1 MEKSETIEVPIH
13 VDVNVPDREAE
24 LNRILQLGG
33 QFVET
38 RSDSIGDFSETWT
51 VMRDPEGNG
60 FCIQSPPKTPPHRYI
75 GNVTFSCAEP
85 RQLGAFWAEAL
96 GWPEEET
103 DEGFL
108 QQLRDA
114 GVAERELSGCL
125 RHEAAR
131 TAADRGSS
139 FSGGRS
145 RGPRATRSTW
155 TSAPTIGR
163 RRSSGS
169 SGRAHRWSR
178 RRRARTSP
186 SRSCETPTGTRSA
199 SGSPVNQPG
208 EAAVS
213 PGRDNARVQKYVLS
227 ELDSGE
233 RVISERIPNVRSV
246 ALGFWIGAGS
256 RDETEAKAGAS
267 HFIEHLL
274 FKGSHAYTAQQI
286 AEIFDGLGGEL
297 NAATSREHTMVYARV
312 PDGHVQTALD
322 VMTDMVFAPSF
333 GDLDSERAVVL
344 EEIAMYEDTPQEL
357 VHDLFSEAVFGR
369 HALGRPVIGTADVI
383 SSVTKRVLST
393 YHRQMYAGGNVVI
406 AAAGNIE
413 HNKFLRMLQRAQS
426 QQRPPAGGPRVRRP
440 LVKAP
445 PPGFRF
451 AKKDTEQYHVC
462 LGAPGIARSDRR
474 RFAASI
480 LDAILGGSASSRL
493 FQEIREKRGMA
504 YSVYSFASQYTDTG
518 LVGIY
523 VGTRAENLGPCLDIA
538 AEQLADIAAGNLRAE
553 EIARAKENL
562 KGRIMLSMES
572 TANRMS
578 RLGKSLITDTELLS
592 FDRIIAELEAVE
604 ADEVAELAGLLFT
617 PEKLSISGIGPSERV
632 FRSAARRIN
641 PGVLAR
647 AA

>member
-1 MEKSETIEVPIH
+1 
-13 VDVNVPDREAE
+13 
-24 LNRILQLGG
+24 
-33 QFVET
+33 
-38 RSDSIGDFSETWT
+38 
-51 VMRDPEGNG
+51 
-60 FCIQSPPKTPPHRYI
+60 
-75 GNVTFSCAEP
+75 
-85 RQLGAFWAEAL
+85 
-96 GWPEEET
+96 
-103 DEGFL
+103 
-108 QQLRDA
+108 
-114 GVAERELSGCL
+114 
-125 RHEAAR
+125 
-131 TAADRGSS
+131 
-139 FSGGRS
+139 
-145 RGPRATRSTW
+145 
-155 TSAPTIGR
+155 
-163 RRSSGS
+163 
-169 SGRAHRWSR
+169 
-178 RRRARTSP
+178 
-186 SRSCETPTGTRSA
+186 
-199 SGSPVNQPG
+199 
-208 EAAVS
+208 
-213 PGRDNARVQKYVLS
+213 
-227 ELDSGE
+227 
-233 RVISERIPNVRSV
+233 
-246 ALGFWIGAGS
+246 
-256 RDETEAKAGAS
+256 
-267 HFIEHLL
+267 
-274 FKGSHAYTAQQI
+274 
-286 AEIFDGLGGEL
+286 
-297 NAATSREHTMVYARV
+297 
-312 PDGHVQTALD
+312 
-322 VMTDMVFAPSF
+322 
-333 GDLDSERAVVL
+333 
-344 EEIAMYEDTPQEL
+344 
-357 VHDLFSEAVFGR
+357 
-369 HALGRPVIGTADVI
+369 
-383 SSVTKRVLST
+383 
-393 YHRQMYAGGNVVI
+393 MYAGGNVVI

-523 VGTRAENLGPCLDIA
+523 VGTRAENLGPCLDIT
-538 AEQLADIAAGNLRAE
+538 AEQLADIAAGNVRAE

-578 RLGKSLITDTELLS
+578 RLGKSLITDSELLS

-632 FRSAARRIN
+632 FRNAARRIN